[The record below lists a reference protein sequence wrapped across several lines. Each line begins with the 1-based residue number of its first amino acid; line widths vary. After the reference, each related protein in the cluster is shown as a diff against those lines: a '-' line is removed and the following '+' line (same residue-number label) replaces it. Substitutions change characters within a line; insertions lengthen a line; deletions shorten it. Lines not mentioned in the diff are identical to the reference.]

1 MTPISTVA
9 VTGASGFVGRA
20 VVSELLARGYA
31 VRALVRDQAKADA
44 VLPVDRRL
52 STVQGDVLDADAL
65 AKLVHG
71 AQAVIHLVGIIKEVR
86 QSGRPAQTFRGMHVD
101 ATRMVL
107 EAARQAGISRFV
119 HMSAVGVAPDGAA
132 EYVTTKWEGEQLV
145 RRSGLEWTVFRPGVI
160 HGPDGELIGQIR
172 EIASGDVPP
181 YFVLPYFVRFVDHEE
196 GVHMPRVSME
206 AAKLAPVYVGDVA
219 TAFCEA
225 LARPQTIGEVY
236 NVTGPEVLDWKQFME
251 FMRDT
256 LPGTDKGLP
265 AVPVPGSHAAI
276 IAKGASFLGLGGLLP
291 FDAGQALMAQSDS
304 DADVTKLRAHFG
316 IEPKPF
322 RATVRGYADSLPAMK

>member
-20 VVSELLARGYA
+20 VVTELLSRGYA
-31 VRALVRDQAKADA
+31 VRALVRDQAKADE
-44 VLPVDRRL
+44 VLPADRRL
-52 STVQGDVLDADAL
+52 TTVQGDVLDAEAL
-65 AKLVHG
+65 ARLMHG
-71 AQAVIHLVGIIKEVR
+71 SQAVIHLIGIIREVR
-86 QSGRPAQTFRGMHVD
+86 QTGRPAQTFRGMHVD
-101 ATRMVL
+101 ATRMAL

-119 HMSAVGVAPDGAA
+119 HMSAMGVAPDGAA
-132 EYVTTKWEGEQLV
+132 EYMKTKWEGEQLV
-145 RRSGLEWTVFRPGVI
+145 RRSGMEWTVFRPAVI
-160 HGPDGELIGQIR
+160 HGPDGELVEQVR
-172 EIASGDVPP
+172 KLASGDSAPF
-181 YFVLPYFVRFVDHEE
+181 FVLPYFVRFVDHEE
-196 GVHMPRVSME
+196 GVHMPRLSME

-236 NVTGPEVLDWKQFME
+236 NVAGSEVLDWKQFME

-265 AVPVPGSHAAI
+265 AVPVPGAHAAAL
-276 IAKGASFLGLGGLLP
+276 AKGVAFLGLGGLLP
-291 FDAGQALMAQSDS
+291 FDAGQALMAQDDN

-322 RATVRGYADSLPAMK
+322 RATVREYADSLPPMK